1 MFPSLQHFGG
11 RGACWNFRMG
21 TRKIDK
27 QLNYSHGPAQTKQQV
42 GQCIVKALLVHKRT
56 TSEHKLIRLN
66 TAQTW
71 GKPPPSPLQYT
82 LCMTTGPTLKCRFC
96 PRTSILGTPTTLEAH
111 NFVCGPPIKVV
122 ALIKSF
128 SMVCGMPPTRKE
140 IEAIPDF
147 QWLGVKLTI

>member
-1 MFPSLQHFGG
+1 
-11 RGACWNFRMG
+11 
-21 TRKIDK
+21 
-27 QLNYSHGPAQTKQQV
+27 
-42 GQCIVKALLVHKRT
+42 
-56 TSEHKLIRLN
+56 
-66 TAQTW
+66 
-71 GKPPPSPLQYT
+71 
-82 LCMTTGPTLKCRFC
+82 MTTGPTLKCRFC

-147 QWLGVKLTI
+147 